1 MDSFG
6 EPLCV
11 TTDAGNRYRD
21 EQKGIIMA
29 LEKNRLAVLASS
41 AMLALSLVACSS
53 GSTETTAADTPAE
66 EEETVVSTEPAVETR
81 TVYVVTEK
89 SLHYNGGTLYYDD
102 FKFDEKGRLIG
113 EHEIWDG
120 SGHAKW
126 DNTITFEY
134 TDEGLLAKRTEHITG
149 DWTYVD
155 SKHHEFEPYDLISTF
170 DEHGNLVKV
179 ESTGEEDADGNMY
192 QGYGPGTYK
201 NTYDEKGMLTETEYY
216 TSEDDDTPLVWKY
229 TYDQDGVLS
238 TRWESSSTKDEG
250 YTTTYVYDE
259 NGNLISE
266 DTTAPD
272 GDTTSTTYTYEAMSV
287 EVEVES

>member
-192 QGYGPGTYK
+192 QGYGPGSPSPAPEPTS
-201 NTYDEKGMLTETEYY
+201 DRRHCAPVPRPGRRGMSRFFPSPGQGLPFPV
-216 TSEDDDTPLVWKY
+216 DLPCRKHRF
-229 TYDQDGVLS
+229 LS
-238 TRWESSSTKDEG
+238 RTCRCR
-250 YTTTYVYDE
+250 
-259 NGNLISE
+259 
-266 DTTAPD
+266 
-272 GDTTSTTYTYEAMSV
+272 
-287 EVEVES
+287 